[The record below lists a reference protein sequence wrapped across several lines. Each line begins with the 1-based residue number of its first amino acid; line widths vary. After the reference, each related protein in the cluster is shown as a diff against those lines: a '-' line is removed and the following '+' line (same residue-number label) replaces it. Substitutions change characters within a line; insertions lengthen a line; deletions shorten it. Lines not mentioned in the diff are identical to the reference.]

1 MDTEWKANAI
11 NLTHKTL
18 YKTKELELPFQK
30 ADNFHFLLSINELTK
45 LYEESQPDTKTNEE
59 SKKIIYEMNQKNLQ
73 MKYAQSFLTSYTEE
87 SKKKKENPKSVFKL
101 TMDDF
106 KSNNVLSTIFTQV
119 KSLKI

>member
-1 MDTEWKANAI
+1 MDPDWKTNAI

-18 YKTKELELPFQK
+18 YKTKESELPFQK
-30 ADNFHFLLSINELTK
+30 ADNYQFLLTINELTK

-59 SKKIIYEMNQKNLQ
+59 SKKIFYEMNQKNLQ
-73 MKYAQSFLTSYTEE
+73 IKYAQSFLTSFTEE
-87 SKKKKENPKSVFKL
+87 SNKKNKTQKSIFKL

-119 KSLKI
+119 KTL